1 MSGPEQKK
9 KSKMMRKRH
18 VERGQAGV
26 THVRG
31 RQGEQREIRAALR
44 ALDARAQRRSALV
57 ELVDRGG
64 ALHGPRGIET
74 RETMIEGALVSH
86 AAVLGALE
94 QLNHAGPEGISL
106 LAPCVPANPLAGPRR
121 PARTSICDTNTVR
134 AAARRDFP
142 LQFLTPRGLPLL
154 PGPLSHRAPLAVAT
168 RARPP
173 GQVAAQRRHIS
184 RSRAPLFSRAR
195 RAPCVR
201 VSPFAP
207 SSPDARARAPSARAR
222 ALYGTPAPRCTE
234 VMRSP
239 SESAMPCVLERMRM

>member
-1 MSGPEQKK
+1 M
-9 KSKMMRKRH
+9 
-18 VERGQAGV
+18 

-31 RQGEQREIRAALR
+31 RRGEQREIRAALR

-121 PARTSICDTNTVR
+121 PARTSICDTNAVR

-142 LQFLTPRGLPLL
+142 LHFLTPRGLPLL
-154 PGPLSHRAPLAVAT
+154 PEPLAATAPLSRWPQGRDPRGKSLPNDAT
-168 RARPP
+168 FRVRARPCFRAR
-173 GQVAAQRRHIS
+173 AAPRVCVCPLSPRLP
-184 RSRAPLFSRAR
+184 RMRARAR
-195 RAPCVR
+195 RPR
-201 VSPFAP
+201 
-207 SSPDARARAPSARAR
+207 ARARSTARPRR
-222 ALYGTPAPRCTE
+222 AAPR
-234 VMRSP
+234 
-239 SESAMPCVLERMRM
+239 

>member
-1 MSGPEQKK
+1 
-9 KSKMMRKRH
+9 MMQKRH

-31 RQGEQREIRAALR
+31 RRGEQREIRAALR

-106 LAPCVPANPLAGPRR
+106 LAPASLPTRSQAHDGP
-121 PARTSICDTNTVR
+121 PE
-134 AAARRDFP
+134 
-142 LQFLTPRGLPLL
+142 PRF
-154 PGPLSHRAPLAVAT
+154 AT
-168 RARPP
+168 RMPC
-173 GQVAAQRRHIS
+173 AQRLGATS
-184 RSRAPLFSRAR
+184 RFN
-195 RAPCVR
+195 
-201 VSPFAP
+201 F
-207 SSPDARARAPSARAR
+207 
-222 ALYGTPAPRCTE
+222 
-234 VMRSP
+234 
-239 SESAMPCVLERMRM
+239 

>member
-1 MSGPEQKK
+1 MQ
-9 KSKMMRKRH
+9 KRH

-31 RQGEQREIRAALR
+31 RRGEQREIRAALR

-121 PARTSICDTNTVR
+121 PARTSICDTNAVR

-142 LQFLTPRGLPLL
+142 LHFLTPRGLPLL
-154 PGPLSHRAPLAVAT
+154 PEPLAATAPLSRWPQGRTYWRLSLALAAGACAVVVSVVQLQRRRGRRRARDHTETGRAALNAAGAARAPP
-168 RARPP
+168 RAR
-173 GQVAAQRRHIS
+173 AQRR
-184 RSRAPLFSRAR
+184 RARAR
-195 RAPCVR
+195 R
-201 VSPFAP
+201 
-207 SSPDARARAPSARAR
+207 
-222 ALYGTPAPRCTE
+222 
-234 VMRSP
+234 RS
-239 SESAMPCVLERMRM
+239 RR